1 MKVLVTGSAGHLGE
15 ALVRNLLDLQYE
27 VVGLDILAS
36 PFTTHAGSI
45 SDRSFVQRCMRGVQA
60 VFHAATRHKPH
71 VATHRRQDFVDTN
84 ITGTLNLLEE
94 AVAANV
100 ECFIYTSTTSVFGDA
115 LVPPQEAPAAWITED
130 VAPVP
135 KNIYGVTKAAAED
148 LCELFHRNQSLA
160 CIVLRTS
167 RFFPEED
174 DNLLVRNAYS
184 DANGKANEFLY
195 RRVDIEDVVSAH
207 LLAAKHAAA
216 LGFRKYIISATT
228 PFRPSD
234 LADLRVNAPRV
245 VRQRI
250 PEYEAEY
257 DRRQWKMFPSIDRVY
272 VNERA
277 RKELGWLPR
286 YDFHS
291 IIDRLK
297 KGDDVRSPLAQL
309 VGLKGY
315 HDQVF
320 TDGPFPVE
328 ESGMPRRTPTK
339 V

>member
-15 ALVRNLLDLQYE
+15 ALVRTLLDLRNE

-45 SDRSFVQRCMRGVQA
+45 ADRSCVRRCMHGVQA
-60 VFHAATRHKPH
+60 VFHAATLHKPH

-94 AVAANV
+94 AVAASV
-100 ECFIYTSTTSVFGDA
+100 ECFVYTSTTSVFGDA

-148 LCELFHRNQSLA
+148 LCELFHRNQGLA

-184 DANGKANEFLY
+184 DANAKANEFLY

-207 LLAAKHAAA
+207 LLAAKNAAA

-234 LADLRVNAPRV
+234 LAQLRVNAPGV
-245 VRQRI
+245 VRERI

-277 RKELGWLPR
+277 RNELGWLPR

-291 IIDRLK
+291 VIDRLK
-297 KGDDVRSPLAQL
+297 RGDDVRSPLAQL
-309 VGLKGY
+309 VGSKGY
-315 HDQVF
+315 HAQLF
-320 TDGPFPVE
+320 ADGPFPVE
-328 ESGMPRRTPTK
+328 ESAMPRRTPTK

>member
-45 SDRSFVQRCMRGVQA
+45 ADRSFVQRCMRGVQA
-60 VFHAATRHKPH
+60 VFHAATLHKPH

-94 AVAANV
+94 AVAASV
-100 ECFIYTSTTSVFGDA
+100 ECFVYTSTTSVFGDA

-130 VAPVP
+130 VAAVP

-148 LCELFHRNQSLA
+148 LCELFHRNQNLA

-174 DNLLVRNAYS
+174 DNPLVRNAYS
-184 DANGKANEFLY
+184 DANAKANEFLY

-207 LLAAKHAAA
+207 LLAQKHAAA
-216 LGFRKYIISATT
+216 LGFRKYIISSTT

-250 PEYEAEY
+250 PEYEVEY